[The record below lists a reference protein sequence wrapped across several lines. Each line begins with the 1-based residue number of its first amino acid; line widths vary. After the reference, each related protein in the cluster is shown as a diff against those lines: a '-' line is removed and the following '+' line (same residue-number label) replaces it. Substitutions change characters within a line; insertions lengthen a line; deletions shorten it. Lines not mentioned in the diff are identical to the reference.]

1 MDKKYKAGELEFNRV
16 RYFYPYTKFF
26 IMNNKCRGY
35 ILPIYNNIFK
45 LDLQY
50 KSITNII

>member
-35 ILPIYNNIFK
+35 ILPYLNLICNIK
-45 LDLQY
+45 VLQ
-50 KSITNII
+50 I